1 MTHHA
6 EIELHV
12 PFHDC
17 DPMQIVWH
25 GNYLKY
31 FELART
37 ELFQQLKLDVPE
49 IRALNLIMF
58 VCETHC
64 RYLYP
69 LRYNDLVQ
77 VRATITRLEPVLRVS
92 YAVMNLTAGRKSSRA
107 YTELA
112 FTDVNGELL
121 TTLPQVI
128 RERLA

>member
-1 MTHHA
+1 MTLSA
-6 EIELHV
+6 DIELHV

-37 ELFQQLKLDVPE
+37 ELFQQLDLDVPQ
-49 IRALNLIMF
+49 IRALNVVMF

-69 LRYNDLVQ
+69 MRYNDHIR
-77 VRATITRLEPVLRVS
+77 VRATITRTDPVLRVS
-92 YAVMNLTAGRKSSRA
+92 YTAMNLTANRKSSRA

-112 FTDVNGELL
+112 FTDVHGDLL
-121 TTLPQVI
+121 TPLPQVI
-128 RERLA
+128 RERLV